1 MHSVSSLPKRPGI
14 DLQQGLPAIFPDST
28 IFGCMIIDQTTQEQR
43 PGLTTGTLSAALS
56 RENSGPVMLT
66 VLNEPFQLP
75 RRSTGATKPDVVV
88 PVIRIVPVAIG
99 GAEILRI
106 VVPRTAPIR
115 PLSLL

>member
-1 MHSVSSLPKRPGI
+1 MV
-14 DLQQGLPAIFPDST
+14 
-28 IFGCMIIDQTTQEQR
+28 IDQTTQEQQ
-43 PGLTTGTLSAALS
+43 PGLTTGTLLPAALS
-56 RENSGPVMLT
+56 HENSGPVVLT

-106 VVPRTAPIR
+106 IVVPRTAPIR
-115 PLSLL
+115 PLSLLIMTETQSLPSLISTISESSSAIVML